1 MMSRMQDDVPAAAV
15 SYPTFWDAIPVDPPP
30 AARPAKDDAYA
41 RFAHAAEAGPAVLTV
56 DRLEVN

>member
-1 MMSRMQDDVPAAAV
+1 MSRSTDDAPPAAQ
-15 SYPTFWDAIPVDPPP
+15 SYPSFWDAIPVDPPP
-30 AARPAKDDAYA
+30 ATRPAREEAYA